1 MFTISLRNLWEHK
14 LRTLLLG
21 GAITVGV
28 AFVVAS
34 FVLTDSIG
42 DAFDEV
48 FAEAFSAIDIQVSGD
63 IESAGDSFE
72 IPLIPGDL
80 AEEIAAVPGVTSA
93 HPELQTFIFIE
104 DVDGGGGF
112 GGGFGPP
119 SFGVSWSDGPSP
131 FLVVDGV
138 PPSAADEVAI
148 DVDGLESLDL
158 AIGDTARIAAGA
170 GRYEE
175 FEVVG
180 AISYGES
187 NALFGV
193 TFAAFEFD
201 RAAEFFGTGDEV
213 SGYAVATD
221 PDVDVDT
228 VVTELNE
235 AVLPEGAMAVNARTA
250 AEEQS
255 ADFREGISF
264 ITTFLLVFA
273 GISLLV
279 GGFVVY
285 NAFQVVL
292 AQRTRELGLLRVLG
306 ATRGNILSMVISEA
320 ALLGL
325 GMSVLGI
332 PVGWGVAWL
341 ARAALQAF
349 GGSIPST
356 TLSIAPRTAM
366 IAIVVGTVV
375 ALGSAVL
382 PARRANR
389 VSPMAALRDQPELEN
404 PRRWVW
410 IVGAVGVAAS
420 LGLLLWAALA
430 AQSGEVF
437 SGDTDALIPVGIG
450 AFGLFLGLVL
460 ASRALARPVIG
471 TIGRPLASVTGRLA
485 RENARRSP
493 ARTATTATSLMI
505 GVGLVVMVAILTT
518 SLQDTIDEAITE
530 SFRGDMIIST
540 STFGFG
546 GGMPPEVR
554 EIVESVDGVETA
566 AGSNLLVAES
576 EAGADLF
583 ISGLE
588 PDTID
593 LFFTIDEVDG
603 SLEPFEGHSIAVDAP
618 TADAQGLALG
628 DDVALIVDGETLGFE
643 LVAILTFGSDFSDG
657 QTFILPYS
665 TVAEL
670 DPDGGDAQLI
680 VVTEDGT
687 DVETVQDDIDTA
699 LEDFANIQ
707 VTSIAD
713 LSRQIEAG
721 IGGVQVLLTVLLL
734 VSVFVALFGIV
745 LTLYLAVFER
755 THEIGLLR
763 AIGMTRDQLGSTI
776 RWEAVLIALF
786 GTVLGLA
793 LGLAAGWALTAALL
807 GEDVILSV
815 PWLWI
820 AGSLVGGA
828 IAGFFASLI
837 PATAAARMNVLD
849 AIAYE

>member
-1 MFTISLRNLWEHK
+1 MFTISVRNLWEHK

-48 FAEAFSAIDIQVSGD
+48 FTEAFSAIDIQVAGD
-63 IESAGDSFE
+63 VESAADSFE

-80 AEEIAAVPGVTSA
+80 ADDIAAVPGVTA
-93 HPELQTFIFIE
+93 VEPGLQGFVFIE
-104 DVDGGGGF
+104 DTEDGGGGF
-112 GGGFGPP
+112 GAFGPP
-119 SFGVSWSDGPSP
+119 TFGISWSDGPTP
-131 FLVVDGV
+131 FQLVDGTA
-138 PPSAADEVAI
+138 PTADDEAAI
-148 DVDGLESLDL
+148 DIDGLDDRGL
-158 AIGDTARIAAGA
+158 AIGDTVRLAAGS

-175 FEVVG
+175 FEIVG

-193 TFAAFEFD
+193 SFVAFSFD
-201 RAAEFFGTGDEV
+201 RAAELFDTGGDV
-213 SGYAVATD
+213 TGYAVTTD
-221 PDVDVDT
+221 PDVDVDE
-228 VVTELNE
+228 VVSQLNDS
-235 AVLPEGAMAVNARTA
+235 VLPDGANAVNARTA

-306 ATRGNILSMVISEA
+306 ATRGNVLSMVISEA
-320 ALLGL
+320 AMLGI
-325 GMSVLGI
+325 GMSILGI

-341 ARAALQAF
+341 ARAGLEAF
-349 GGSIPST
+349 GGTIPST
-356 TLSIAPRTAM
+356 NLAIAPRTA
-366 IAIVVGTVV
+366 IVAVVVGTVV
-375 ALGSAVL
+375 ALGSAL
-382 PARRANR
+382 IPARRANR
-389 VSPMAALRDQPELEN
+389 VSPMAALRDQPELEQ

-410 IVGAVGVAAS
+410 VAGTILVAAS
-420 LGLLLWAALA
+420 IALLVWAALA
-430 AQSGEVF
+430 ARSGEVF
-437 SGDTDALIPVGIG
+437 TGDTDALVPVGIG
-450 AFGLFLGLVL
+450 ALGLFLGLVL
-460 ASRALARPVIG
+460 ASRALARPIIG
-471 TIGRPLASVTGRLA
+471 TLGRALSSITGRLA

-518 SLQDTIDEAITE
+518 SLQDTIDEAIAE
-530 SFRGDMIIST
+530 SFRGDMIVST
-540 STFGFG
+540 GTFGFG
-546 GGMPPEVR
+546 AGMPPEVH
-554 EIVESVDGVETA
+554 EIVAGTEGVEDA
-566 AGSNLLVAES
+566 AGSNLLIAES
-576 EAGADLF
+576 EDGDDLF
-583 ISGLE
+583 VTGVE

-593 LFFTIDEVDG
+593 LFFTVEDVDG
-603 SLEPFEGHSIAVDAP
+603 SLEDLTGDAIAADSA
-618 TADAQGLALG
+618 TASAQDLAVG
-628 DDVALIVDGETLGFE
+628 DPVTLVIDGDTRSFD
-643 LVAILTFGSDFSDG
+643 LVAILTFGSEFSDG
-657 QTFILPYS
+657 QTYYLPYD
-665 TVAEL
+665 TIADL
-670 DPDGGDAQLI
+670 DPDAGDAQII
-680 VVTEDGT
+680 VVVADGA
-687 DVETVQDDIDTA
+687 DPEAVQDDIEAA

-713 LSRQIEAG
+713 LSGQIEAG

-786 GTVLGLA
+786 GTVLGLG
-793 LGLAAGWALTAALL
+793 LGLAAGWSLTAALL

-820 AGSLVGGA
+820 GGSLVGGA

-837 PATAAARMNVLD
+837 PAAAAARMNVLE